1 MYTRKPPEG
10 KGKITGSVFSQN
22 LALQSND
29 VCGSPKLYT
38 YTVIPCFYAFSF
50 TSLCVYPKKKKSLSI
65 TLKKYAVLEIGD
77 FFLKKKN
84 TLHVF
89 SVFKQISLQT
99 KGQQNADQE
108 IKYINMKK
116 TLNPEKKIKISLR
129 KSVNFFSRFFSFLG
143 VFKPKSY
150 YNRIGASILF

>member
-38 YTVIPCFYAFSF
+38 YTVIPCFYAFFF
-50 TSLCVYPKKKKSLSI
+50 TSLCVYPKKKKNHCPQHSKS
-65 TLKKYAVLEIGD
+65 TLCLKSVT

-116 TLNPEKKIKISLR
+116 TLNPEKKK
-129 KSVNFFSRFFSFLG
+129 RFL
-143 VFKPKSY
+143 
-150 YNRIGASILF
+150 

>member
-1 MYTRKPPEG
+1 MYVAVQNYIHTL
-10 KGKITGSVFSQN
+10 SSLAFMHFFS
-22 LALQSND
+22 L
-29 VCGSPKLYT
+29 
-38 YTVIPCFYAFSF
+38 
-50 TSLCVYPKKKKSLSI
+50 LCVFTLRKKKSLSI